1 MAFSPEQKKRIK
13 ARAEEL
19 VATGIGTGE
28 AAQQAVAELFSPEEI
43 EAAFAPIPAPEPVE
57 PIVETRSP
65 EIQELDVKLEDQ
77 EAKFLRE
84 RKRQLESTGLS
95 PEDAESQAREE
106 LEFYR
111 EPAPLG
117 FGSPA
122 ERREEAEGLFR
133 LVPSEETA
141 GAFGLQEKPIGK
153 QQGPAGIDYK
163 AVGEIFSKAYG
174 ESEEEGLAD
183 AEAFRQFIVEPRL
196 AKLKEEGV
204 IGREASK
211 QALEEGFAVLQ
222 NIQERIENKETYL
235 QPETL
240 GSGDPLIRAFSRQV
254 TLGEG
259 VPDLTPEQVRFIN
272 ARENRRVARAIES
285 KKGEKTTVVVL
296 ADGTELPKS
305 VYEEQVKM
313 SPELGEPVSEKQV
326 DKTEGQ
332 IRLELGEEA
341 KIPWYLDPKKKV
353 EVIADPEKFEKQGI
367 IVSESPYGTQT
378 ETGAN
383 WLLRSA
389 LAIPNTL
396 AGAVMKAGYDLG
408 PLEEAREE
416 ARKAKGYES
425 AILLNIAEN
434 RGFMGEAAEAAKLSG
449 IEEGSPLYYTTIA
462 GGFAGDILDPSL
474 DAIKAV
480 GVAGRSGANAYKG
493 LGRVYEGLS
502 FSEKASEAA
511 KVGAAIGYRDFLDSH
526 LIGNLID
533 KRFNFDAGDVRSI
546 LARNLTD
553 DYAATIEASRLIDN
567 ALEDLT
573 PQQVSAYLDQQG
585 YGNTK
590 FAKRFASSSEGKEFA
605 VDVLEEMKKLFK
617 DDVILDLEKVG
628 RGLDGATGAIRQ
640 KDLARAVGSLAKEDE
655 TIEAVLRALPK
666 DKTKPRFVQFADEL
680 MSQPR
685 TARLLT
691 KAVAFNKAA
700 TDVVKATK
708 DIDAFDNLVFITQNT
723 LAGKGAARQILQKVK
738 ESEIGKIA
746 NDLAGTEPTLVA
758 TADQAIRAPG
768 QRIPASTLATRT
780 TDPVVQPAYKVTD
793 EQAKSLEQIAS
804 ELRTYNKISEETEV
818 LIKTRLN
825 KNIITNKDLRILL
838 DANIDLVAEGMAAT
852 KGLAG
857 VTRARDLARL
867 PVGENLDLIRPLE
880 SRTFAAPVLRRIREK
895 LQGSKSIQSNLSVG
909 QRQLLQRAQ
918 AEAASL
924 DQRLVR
930 DLKRAL
936 SDEDFRKLYG
946 IEEGA
951 TRSEIL
957 GHLIVGPRE
966 SVSPAG
972 FGRIAIEAEEA
983 GIPTL
988 GGQDDIR
995 NLLLDAVNDLFYSK
1009 ETKENIF
1016 DVLTGTNV
1024 ERNTGV
1030 LTDEGRGQILDFV
1043 RDAAVRIEEKP
1054 GTYFDELLSLAKK
1067 VDEIIATGDR
1077 RLIAYDPKDIIRA
1090 LDRGPMTIPA
1100 RVSKPAKAEDV
1111 ARALDNNVGLS
1122 AETQIASYYR
1132 AEANRIVEDLIG
1144 DLTNKELGKGGLDV
1158 DSYFD
1163 EDYLRGLRNT
1173 LFSFL
1178 DETGG
1183 KVGSITELFGADT
1196 MSRLVQDRIEAILTG
1211 ETLAFSAEDL
1221 VRILNQQGKR
1231 IPTTIP
1237 GMIEQAAQKVDLE
1250 EIIQPVVDA
1259 AEDIARGIIR
1269 RNGLKNNDIDIAR
1282 MDKLF
1287 DEVRTSESLPAQLEL
1302 LFGRD
1307 VAKQLEDEFLSGY
1320 EKLREELVKLSSK
1333 RYEAPA
1339 GFSDKAAR
1347 ALDEA
1352 YKTYVDA
1359 TYTILLNL
1367 RPRFHGA
1374 NLLTGMDIAYATT
1387 GRVTNPLDILE
1398 GARILLPSPLRKPQP
1413 NRIVFTDPAGRAYT
1427 EGELVSI
1434 LQDVTGRS
1442 VFRPDLPSTSS
1453 ERLIN
1458 LLEDPTNRTKLK
1470 EGWNQF
1476 KELPQT
1482 EDLTFRYAI
1491 LKQALM
1497 EGRSLDEAIA
1507 LARTS
1512 MFDSSQITGA
1522 ESTVRNLALFY
1533 GFARNNL
1540 ANTMKNVVSAKGIKR
1555 LGRAKRIR
1563 DNLSRFFVD
1572 EETQEYAPSYTQNRV
1587 LLGKIG
1593 FDPEK
1598 GRDQVIA
1605 GPPLASLDGLYT
1617 LAEFIKLQ
1625 PTGVLGGAIRPE
1637 YKALFGVEDRFD
1649 REFKKVPPEHIA
1661 ILRMVPGANPD
1672 DVVNVLMAG
1681 MGAEPV
1687 IGVPGTPE
1695 EGAVDGIV
1703 YPLNTPQQRKAY
1715 KRFFDIFAMSGL
1727 TTLGSDIAR
1736 TAGVG
1741 STQKVGLPGQLAFSV
1756 AAGTPMTM
1764 MSPERQAYYDR
1775 LSRMRDLQAVVRSV
1789 ASDESKRLE
1798 AEVPQE
1804 EKAKAKE
1811 IKEIKEEAR
1820 QIKKIKPTTKEQRML
1835 ELKREKDRIISA
1847 TRTGKMTTP
1856 EAYRRL
1862 QEIQKEAEALK

>member
-65 EIQELDVKLEDQ
+65 DIQELDVKLEDQ
-77 EAKFLRE
+77 ETKFLRE

-153 QQGPAGIDYK
+153 QQGPSGIDYK

-326 DKTEGQ
+326 DKTEAQ

-449 IEEGSPLYYTTIA
+449 IEEGSPLYYTTLA
-462 GGFAGDILDPSL
+462 GGFAGDILDPSIDLLKAGVVGRRSYKSAMNKL
-474 DAIKAV
+474 D
-480 GVAGRSGANAYKG
+480 SLYQ
-493 LGRVYEGLS
+493 GLS
-502 FSEKASEAA
+502 KTEKRAEAA
-511 KVGAAIGYRDFLDSH
+511 KIGVAIGYRDFLDSH
-526 LIGNLID
+526 IIGSLIG
-533 KRFNFDAGDVRSI
+533 KQFDAGDVRSI

-553 DYAATIEASRLIDN
+553 DYAATIEASRLIEN
-567 ALEDLT
+567 ATEDLT
-573 PQQVSAYLDQQG
+573 PQQVIDYLNQQG

-590 FAKRFASSSEGKEFA
+590 FAKRFASGSAGKELA
-605 VDVLEEMKKLFK
+605 VDVLEEMKQLFK
-617 DDVILDLEKVG
+617 DDIILNLEQIG

-655 TIEAVLRALPK
+655 TIEAVLRALPT
-666 DKTKPRFVQFADEL
+666 DKTKPKFVQYAEKL
-680 MSQPR
+680 MSEPR

-758 TADQAIRAPG
+758 TADQAVRTPG
-768 QRIPASTLATRT
+768 QQVPTEIIAQQT
-780 TDPVVQPAYKVTD
+780 TSPVVQPAYKVTD
-793 EQAKSLEQIAS
+793 EQAKTLNQITT
-804 ELRTYNKISEETEV
+804 ELRTYGKVSQETQTV
-818 LIKTRLN
+818 IRTRLARG
-825 KNIITNKDLRILL
+825 IITNKDLRILL

-867 PVGENLDLIRPLE
+867 PVGENIDLLKPLE

-895 LQGSKSIQSNLSVG
+895 LQGSKAIQSNLSVG
-909 QRQLLQRAQ
+909 QKQLLQRAQ

-936 SDEDFRKLYG
+936 SDEEFRKLYG

-957 GHLIVGPRE
+957 GHLIIGPKE
-966 SVSPAG
+966 SVAPLG
-972 FGRIAIEAEEA
+972 FGRLPTETQKVLDAGAE
-983 GIPTL
+983 GISTDFSIYRAKTTK
-988 GGQDDIR
+988 QDIS
-995 NLLLDAVNDLFYSK
+995 NLLFDTINDLFYSK

-1030 LTDEGRGQILDFV
+1030 LTDEGRGKIQELV
-1043 RDAAVRIEEKP
+1043 EQAAIRIEEKP
-1054 GTYFDELLSLAKK
+1054 GTYFDEVLELAKK
-1067 VDEIIATGDR
+1067 VDEIIATGDK
-1077 RLIAYDPKDIIRA
+1077 RLIAYEPEDIIRA
-1090 LDRGPMTIPA
+1090 IDKDG
-1100 RVSKPAKAEDV
+1100 
-1111 ARALDNNVGLS
+1111 GLS

-1132 AEANRIVEDLIG
+1132 AEANRIVENLIG
-1144 DLTNKELGKGGLDV
+1144 DLVNKEIGKGGLNV
-1158 DSYFD
+1158 DAYFD
-1163 EDYLRGLRNT
+1163 KDYLGQFRTT
-1173 LFSFL
+1173 LSNFIS
-1178 DETGG
+1178 ETGG
-1183 KVGSITELFGADT
+1183 RIGGGKTASDSLKEVFGTKT
-1196 MSRLVQDRIEAILTG
+1196 MSRMVQDRIEAILAGDDLTF
-1211 ETLAFSAEDL
+1211 TANDL
-1221 VRILNQQGKR
+1221 VRILNKDGRR
-1231 IPTTIP
+1231 IVTAVP
-1237 GMIEQAAQKVDLE
+1237 GLIEKVAKETNLDD
-1250 EIIQPVVDA
+1250 IIQPVVDA

-1269 RNGLKNNDIDIAR
+1269 RNGLKNNDIDIMK

-1287 DEVRTSESLPAQLEL
+1287 DEVRDSESLTAQLEL

-1307 VAKQLEDEFLSGY
+1307 VAKQLEDEFLGGY
-1320 EKLREELVKLSSK
+1320 EKLREELVKLASK
-1333 RYEAPA
+1333 RYEAPT
-1339 GFSDKAAR
+1339 GVSDKAAR

-1352 YKTYVDA
+1352 YKAYVNA

-1398 GARILLPSPLRKPQP
+1398 GARILSGKKP
-1413 NRIVFTDPAGRAYT
+1413 NRIVFTDPAGRSYT
-1427 EGELVSI
+1427 EGELLSI

-1442 VFRPDLPSTSS
+1442 VFRPDLPSASS

-1458 LLEDPTNRTKLK
+1458 LLEDPTNRTKLQ

-1522 ESTVRNLALFY
+1522 ESTIRNLALFY

-1540 ANTMKNVVSAKGIKR
+1540 ANTLKNVTSAKGIKR

-1598 GRDQVIA
+1598 GKDQVIA

-1617 LAEFIKLQ
+1617 LAEFIKLE

-1661 ILRMVPGANPD
+1661 ILRMIPGLAPD
-1672 DVVNVLMAG
+1672 DVVNYLMAG

-1695 EGAVDGIV
+1695 EGAVDGII

-1715 KRFFDIFAMSGL
+1715 KKFFDIFALTGL
-1727 TTLGSDIAR
+1727 TTFGSDIAR

-1741 STQKVGLPGQLAFSV
+1741 STQKLGLPGQLFAFGT

-1775 LSRMRDLQAVVRSV
+1775 LSRLRDLQAVVRATV
-1789 ASDESKRLE
+1789 SDESKRLE